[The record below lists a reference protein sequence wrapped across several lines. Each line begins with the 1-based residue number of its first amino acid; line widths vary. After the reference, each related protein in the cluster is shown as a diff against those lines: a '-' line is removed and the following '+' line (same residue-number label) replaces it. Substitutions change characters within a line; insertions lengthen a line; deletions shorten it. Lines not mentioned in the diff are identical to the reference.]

1 MIEVSGLSENISFS
15 VRRGEVFGLISPS
28 PGAASRVLK
37 VLSGERRPSSGRV
50 RISGRAGLVRNSI
63 PGFSDRSS
71 VLQNL
76 EFWSVFWNLFGKKAR
91 QRVREVL
98 DETGLAS
105 AASTRVGALNL
116 EQRFRLNVAR
126 SLLGR
131 PDILL
136 FDGFS
141 GGLDPWSARAVRSWI
156 REEWAGR
163 QGRTA
168 VLVSNQIQDITET
181 CDRVVLLR
189 EGRLV
194 WQGAGKEFSLDRIH
208 P

>member
-15 VRRGEVFGLISPS
+15 VRRGEVLGLISPS
-28 PGAASRVLK
+28 QGVASRVLK
-37 VLSGERRPSSGRV
+37 VLSGERRSSSGRI
-50 RISGRAGLVRNSI
+50 RISGRVGLVRNSI
-63 PGFSDRSS
+63 PGFSDRSN

-76 EFWSVFWNLFGKKAR
+76 EFWSVFWNLFGKEAR

-105 AASTRVGALNL
+105 AAPTRVGALNL

-141 GGLDPWSARAVRSWI
+141 SGLDPWSARAVRSWV
-156 REEWAGR
+156 REEWLGR
-163 QGRTA
+163 QGKTA

-181 CDRVVLLR
+181 CDRAVLLQK
-189 EGRLV
+189 EQLV
-194 WQGAGKEFSLDRIH
+194 WQGAGKEFSLDRIN